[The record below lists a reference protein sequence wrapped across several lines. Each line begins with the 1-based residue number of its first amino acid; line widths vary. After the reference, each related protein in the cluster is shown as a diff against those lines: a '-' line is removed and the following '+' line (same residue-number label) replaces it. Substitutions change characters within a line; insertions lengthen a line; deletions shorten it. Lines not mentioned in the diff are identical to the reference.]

1 MFLNDACVA
10 MAEYVCGSEE
20 EFVNQMNERARGLG
34 MENTNFVNCNGLD
47 TAGHETTARD
57 IAVMSRELITK
68 YPQIHDY
75 STIWRIL
82 PIPQRREPVNLD
94 LRIPIS

>member
-1 MFLNDACVA
+1 MVPSAYSISFKSHMQICKCEKPYRFSGSYRNSILIITDNLDERNVIRRLLFFNGACVA

-47 TAGHETTARD
+47 TD
-57 IAVMSRELITK
+57 
-68 YPQIHDY
+68 
-75 STIWRIL
+75 
-82 PIPQRREPVNLD
+82 
-94 LRIPIS
+94 